1 MKQVFGAYL
10 ISGGG
15 LADLRGG
22 LAPAAP
28 PPRGYGPGVKYIYF
42 TTTNIYIVYYTYQN

>member
-1 MKQVFGAYL
+1 MKQVLGACL

-22 LAPAAP
+22 LASAG
-28 PPRGYGPGVKYIYF
+28 PPRGYGPASIDVHNYNSSITKLY
-42 TTTNIYIVYYTYQN
+42 NVHK